1 MNTMR
6 TMKVRS
12 AAFALA
18 GALVLGACSDD
29 PTGVHDHADDVE
41 GVALVLNG
49 AVIATFDGDDRTWT
63 GTLEV
68 DEGEE
73 TARITVRLLDHD
85 GDEVTLDDDYHLDVV
100 MGNEDIA
107 EWEQD
112 TPGEFGGHLR
122 GVATGE
128 TTAVFRLMHGAVGSG
143 HPDVETTAL
152 TVWVNAP
159 AESGL

>member
-1 MNTMR
+1 MNGMG
-6 TMKVRS
+6 TMKIRG

-18 GALVLGACSDD
+18 GALVLGACSSD

-41 GVALVLNG
+41 GFALVLNG
-49 AVIATFDGDDRTWT
+49 AVVATFDGDERTWSDV
-63 GTLEV
+63 LEV

-73 TARITVRLLDHD
+73 TAHITVRLLDHD

-100 MGNEDIA
+100 IGNEGVA

-112 TPGEFGGHLR
+112 TPGEFGGHLY
-122 GVATGE
+122 GVTAGE

-143 HPDVETTAL
+143 HADLETTAL
-152 TVWVNAP
+152 TVRVNAP
-159 AESGL
+159 AASGL